1 VRLELLH
8 RLAATAARRQLAPQ
22 PVTDRSLSQRV
33 NRRSV
38 RFSIVGA
45 LPQLPHIT
53 GFSVR
58 LGGICPAARCRG
70 TLVPGRI

>member
-1 VRLELLH
+1 MLIERSSGKMLSRTLGSQAGYRADVR
-8 RLAATAARRQLAPQ
+8 RA
-22 PVTDRSLSQRV
+22 SS
-33 NRRSV
+33 RRSV

-70 TLVPGRI
+70 TLVPWRM